1 MTQKELAQY
10 RKILSAKL
18 SVLTREIKNRDDIV
32 IEPLADALDITQQ
45 KSAQDLAILNK
56 NRQTAE
62 INQILAALDRID
74 EGIFGSCE
82 DCEAEINAKRL
93 QAIPYA
99 KRCCNCQSVLDNQTA
114 NGFSSILELEQA

>member
-1 MTQKELAQY
+1 MTQKELVHY
-10 RKILSAKL
+10 KKILSEKL
-18 SVLTREIKNRDDIV
+18 AVLTREVKNRDDIA
-32 IEPLADALDITQQ
+32 IEPLADPLDNTQQ

-82 DCEAEINAKRL
+82 DCEAEINTKRL

-99 KRCCNCQSVLDNQTA
+99 QRCCSCQSVLDNQTA
-114 NGFSSILELEQA
+114 NGFGSLLELEA

>member
-82 DCEAEINAKRL
+82 DCEAEINAKRHPL
-93 QAIPYA
+93 
-99 KRCCNCQSVLDNQTA
+99 
-114 NGFSSILELEQA
+114 SSS